1 MALDT
6 RLQVRMTQEEIED
19 IKEQAEDSGFTVSD
33 YIRYLVENDKGG
45 EE

>member
-1 MALDT
+1 MALET
-6 RLQVRMTQEEIED
+6 RLQVRMSNEEIEE
-19 IKEQAEDSGFTVSD
+19 IKDLADNYGLSVSD